1 MAARR
6 GRGPE
11 HGDRESWV
19 IAFWRKPALR
29 RDGETEKGP
38 HRSATPSESKMNVT
52 AQTTTMQPQRL
63 EEGVVNFTP
72 ARANHILATCRYERQ
87 RPIDKLHVAT
97 LLEHMKRGSWR
108 ERVQIAFARVNG
120 RWILIDGYHRLTAQ
134 AQSGRDIVWTV
145 TIYDAASE
153 AEVDTL
159 YYKFDTNLRQRSA
172 NNIAGAVRLA
182 DRAGISKTMASN
194 LQRAAKVIM
203 SDMRVGTGS
212 LTQEQIIQL
221 RMADAVL
228 EACHAYAAQAAMAEE
243 LFSAAPAL
251 LRAKIKSGGFLAVI
265 LVTLRHQEKF
275 ARAFWGGLAEN
286 DGLKKGDP
294 RRTLFMALTDRSFNT
309 GNMQQSV
316 IVPAKAWNAFF
327 DQQPLQMIRVTA
339 GQTIKIAGTPF
350 KATA

>member
-108 ERVQIAFARVNG
+108 ERVQITGLPHRRSPAAISCG
-120 RWILIDGYHRLTAQ
+120 R
-134 AQSGRDIVWTV
+134 
-145 TIYDAASE
+145 
-153 AEVDTL
+153 
-159 YYKFDTNLRQRSA
+159 
-172 NNIAGAVRLA
+172 
-182 DRAGISKTMASN
+182 
-194 LQRAAKVIM
+194 
-203 SDMRVGTGS
+203 
-212 LTQEQIIQL
+212 
-221 RMADAVL
+221 
-228 EACHAYAAQAAMAEE
+228 
-243 LFSAAPAL
+243 
-251 LRAKIKSGGFLAVI
+251 
-265 LVTLRHQEKF
+265 
-275 ARAFWGGLAEN
+275 
-286 DGLKKGDP
+286 
-294 RRTLFMALTDRSFNT
+294 
-309 GNMQQSV
+309 
-316 IVPAKAWNAFF
+316 
-327 DQQPLQMIRVTA
+327 
-339 GQTIKIAGTPF
+339 
-350 KATA
+350 